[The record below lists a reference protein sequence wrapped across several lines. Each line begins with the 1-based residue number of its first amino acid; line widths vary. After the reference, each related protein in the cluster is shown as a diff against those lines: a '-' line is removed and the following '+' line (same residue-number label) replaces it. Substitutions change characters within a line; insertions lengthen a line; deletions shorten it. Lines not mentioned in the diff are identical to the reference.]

1 MKPSFFSLFKR
12 GRYLSAWEDQDDSKA
27 ATKPREERERFAV
40 AALAFCLRHDEG
52 FRRHFWER
60 ICRVPSDPAQMP
72 PITADDVAIEP
83 QAWADLALRSEI
95 ATQDYQW
102 VVEAKAGASLQPKQN
117 PASPE
122 FLEPGGYGALLAANK
137 PTKRT
142 RLRYIVL
149 GAEHLGLPDRHLCG
163 EIFVQE
169 RSWGQLLDGITRKGI
184 VGDLIESFAA
194 LRIREFYME
203 EAKKIVVTG
212 GIQNAINALTVLDAI
227 CEHLGIRGGRKDFR
241 SFRFEDGSGFFGY
254 YIKQPQENASNEYL
268 KLQKATQTTEWCIAF
283 LGYEHSAAG
292 KSDKAVWFF
301 LNSKIRRN
309 GLQKKMLN
317 SGFEAKPDS
326 DEEFEYC
333 VHVTAPLAPSGPDF
347 GWFQSVIDWAT
358 KQ

>member
-12 GRYLSAWEDQDDSKA
+12 GRYLSAREDEDDSKA

-122 FLEPGGYGALLAANK
+122 FLEPGGYGALLAAHK
-137 PTKRT
+137 PT

-149 GAEHLGLPDRHLCG
+149 GATEHLGLPDGHLCG

-169 RSWGQLLDGITRKGI
+169 RKWIQLRDGNTCKGI
-184 VGDLIESFAA
+184 VGDLIDFFAE
-194 LRIREFYME
+194 LRIGEFYME
-203 EAKKIVVTG
+203 KAKKIVVTG
-212 GIQNAINALTVLDAI
+212 GIENAIDALTVLDAI
-227 CEHLGIRGGRKDFR
+227 CEHLGIRGGKKDLKSR
-241 SFRFEDGSGFFGY
+241 RLEDGSGEFGY
-254 YIKQPQENASNEYL
+254 YINQPQENASPEYL
-268 KLQKATQTTEWCIAF
+268 KLQKATRTTESLIAW
-283 LGYEHSAAG
+283 LGYKLNADG
-292 KSDKAVWFF
+292 KTDKAVEFY
-301 LNSKIRRN
+301 LNSKEERDD
-309 GLQKKMLN
+309 LQKK
-317 SGFEAKPDS
+317 
-326 DEEFEYC
+326 C
-333 VHVTAPLAPSGPDF
+333 
-347 GWFQSVIDWAT
+347 
-358 KQ
+358 